1 MARITGFW
9 ASASSARTRVVRAQA
24 WLSGMLGCWD
34 GASGDQTVGLDG
46 VPDQQANYGKSGL
59 VMVDETARHSGVAIL
74 AKASLDPSLIDL
86 TADNVNA
93 LTHYDAL
100 F

>member
-1 MARITGFW
+1 
-9 ASASSARTRVVRAQA
+9 
-24 WLSGMLGCWD
+24 
-34 GASGDQTVGLDG
+34 
-46 VPDQQANYGKSGL
+46 
-59 VMVDETARHSGVAIL
+59 MVDETARHSGVAIL